1 MFETN
6 SPIKEAVMKWQ
17 QNGRSDQPGFNFR
30 PVGLGQ
36 TSGAGGGNFLPVNQ
50 QKSVS
55 TKSSQDA
62 GAQGP
67 KPPSYVPPI
76 QSRDAQGKTLPQYRM
91 GIGHRILGT
100 LVNFAN
106 GFAGNHAQPIYV
118 GSGALNNRY
127 YQEEAQRQKQN
138 QENLDWW
145 RTQHLDAKDPVIDK
159 SDPGS
164 GGTQNDSAPAPKAEP
179 RSSLFTPPYSARE
192 RFALSRS
199 GALPAPN
206 YRFTAFNPT
215 TNQRIGSHDG
225 RAWSDLPSSESTG
238 A

>member
-106 GFAGNHAQPIYV
+106 GFAGNHSQPVYV
-118 GSGALNNRY
+118 GAGALNNRY
-127 YQEEAQRQKQN
+127 YQEEAQRQRQN

-145 RTQHLDAKDPVIDK
+145 RTQHPDAKSTNRNVSPPEQDPDSK
-159 SDPGS
+159 KDPASGTSGS
-164 GGTQNDSAPAPKAEP
+164 
-179 RSSLFTPPYSARE
+179 SSLFTPPYSARE

-199 GALPAPN
+199 RALPAPN

-225 RAWSDLPSSESTG
+225 KTWNDMPNPDSTG